1 MYRELYEQ
9 LLKWKNGTHRKP
21 LIINGARQVGKTYL
35 LKEFGKTEYEKVSYV
50 SLDRNEKA
58 REVFERGGQTDRLFT
73 ALSAITG
80 VDITAGDTL
89 LILDEIQDCPR
100 ALQALKYFCEDA
112 PEIHVA
118 VAGSLLGVSLH
129 EGVSFPVGKV
139 DELRLY
145 PMDFQEFLIAVGKQR
160 LADILTDG
168 DWEMANMLFTEYTD
182 LLRLYYYV
190 GGMPAAVLA
199 YIEGNGLNA
208 VRCVQRQILADY
220 RRDFSKHAPV
230 NEVPRINMVWD
241 SIPSQLARENKK
253 FTYGTLKKGARAAE
267 YEKALQWL
275 QDAGIVYRVKRVSKL
290 QMPLKFYEEQSAFKL
305 FMLDVGLFGAM
316 TDTSA
321 GSMIVDNKVFT
332 EYKGAFSELFVYT
345 QLCTC
350 NIPIYYHSIDKS
362 TIEIDFLLQ
371 CNDRIIPV
379 EVKAGVNVK
388 SKSMKTVISN
398 NPQLKGM
405 RFSMLP
411 YIDQQW
417 MENVPLFACKAMFGV
432 REK

>member
-1 MYRELYEQ
+1 
-9 LLKWKNGTHRKP
+9 
-21 LIINGARQVGKTYL
+21 
-35 LKEFGKTEYEKVSYV
+35 
-50 SLDRNEKA
+50 
-58 REVFERGGQTDRLFT
+58 
-73 ALSAITG
+73 
-80 VDITAGDTL
+80 
-89 LILDEIQDCPR
+89 
-100 ALQALKYFCEDA
+100 
-112 PEIHVA
+112 
-118 VAGSLLGVSLH
+118 
-129 EGVSFPVGKV
+129 
-139 DELRLY
+139 
-145 PMDFQEFLIAVGKQR
+145 MDFQEFLIAVGKQR

-208 VRCVQRQILADY
+208 VRRVQRQILADY

-290 QMPLKFYEEQSAFKL
+290 QIPLKFYEEQSAFKL
-305 FMLDVGLFGAM
+305 FILDVGLFGAM